1 MNTDSFGAIT
11 KMIARQM
18 GGFTILGR
26 MLGVHHFKDDN
37 GTLEIKFP
45 NKGLSPNYVR
55 VTLDPSDTYSMEFG
69 KLSIKKD
76 SPTLTKKYSHR
87 QVWTDVYSDML
98 VDVFESVTGLY
109 LNFSGG
115 PLNPTIGPPAEKP
128 DDFIWT
134 NSK

>member
-1 MNTDSFGAIT
+1 MNTNSFGAIT
-11 KMIARQM
+11 KTMARQM
-18 GGFTILGR
+18 GGFTLLSR
-26 MLGVHHFKDDN
+26 MIGVHHFKDDN

-45 NKGLSPNYVR
+45 NRGLSPNYVR

-69 KLSIKKD
+69 KLSIKD
-76 SPTLTKKYSHR
+76 GAKKYSHR

-109 LNFSGG
+109 LSFSGG
-115 PLNPTIGPPAEKP
+115 PLNPTIGPPTEKP